1 MIFENKIQELSDRY
15 LADARA
21 PDITGFVDQ
30 LFHVA
35 AETGTVAC
43 VFNGDKRLRF
53 FVRPAQVRVMGLAP
67 TPVQAQPTCIVE
79 HEAARSVL
87 RMICARLGVICKE
100 HTATDI
106 SPYGDKAVMEY
117 DVQDHRRWSVSF
129 TNTPDRQE
137 FLIEAV

>member
-1 MIFENKIQELSDRY
+1 MTFETTIKELNDRY
-15 LADARA
+15 LADLRV

-53 FVRPAQVRVMGLAP
+53 FVRPAQTRVPGPRPA
-67 TPVQAQPTCIVE
+67 QAQPTCIVE
-79 HEAARSVL
+79 HDAARAVL
-87 RMICARLGVICKE
+87 RMMCARLGVICKE
-100 HTATDI
+100 RTATDI
-106 SPYGDKAVMEY
+106 SPYGGKAAV
-117 DVQDHRRWSVSF
+117 DHEVENRKHWNISF

-137 FLIEAV
+137 FLIEAL